1 MQPDLPQIILAFLA
15 ARIPGSYTAETIAL
29 RIGASG
35 LLDSALIALQQD
47 VERELLTLLNN
58 GLVGRALE
66 PAGTRLFWNATQK
79 GLQAWH
85 STGRPYVGS

>member
-15 ARIPGSYTAETIAL
+15 ARYPGSYTAETIAL

-35 LLDSALIALQQD
+35 LLDTPAIPLQQD
-47 VERELLTLLNN
+47 VEREQLTLFNN
-58 GLVGRALE
+58 GLVDRALE

-79 GLQAWH
+79 GLHVWH
-85 STGRPYVGS
+85 SAGRPYIGR